1 MLVYSVTLT
10 TKPDAAPALIEL
22 AAMLVPLSRAE
33 PGCIRYDFLQS
44 PHTPNKFVFF
54 ELWKSRADLEEHFQ
68 KPYFKTLVEQL
79 PALTEGEAEKVA
91 YETEGPIPGF

>member
-1 MLVYSVTLT
+1 MLVFSVTLT
-10 TKPDAAPALIEL
+10 AKPDAGPALIEL

-54 ELWKSRADLEEHFQ
+54 EVWKSRADLDEHYQ
-68 KPYFKTLVEQL
+68 TPHFKTLAAQL
-79 PALTEGEAEKVA
+79 PALIEGEPEPVS